1 MSGWHARLETTNRL
15 VTSTSK
21 SVGAGLRLLAAQLR
35 DFIEHYWFVLDV
47 AGESVDLRVEV
58 FVDARADLIFN
69 FGTPYRREVIGGP
82 AAEIAASNFDA
93 QRLVPIRI
101 EQHGR
106 VRVSGVRFHL
116 GGVGPFT
123 TTSLAGWS
131 GSTPPPEALFGAGAQ
146 QLEVEL
152 RDERD
157 PDAAAALLDAFFLER
172 LARVGPNRTF
182 VPALDALRASGG
194 LVGSAELA
202 EAAEVSGRHLE
213 RLFARELGFPPKT
226 VGRVMRFQRALK
238 SLMSTPDE
246 SLSALASAT
255 GTSTRRTSSGTSRQ
269 FTGGIPRGY
278 RGYYP
283 PGRPPTSRPMWSC
296 SYKTARE
303 ASDRD

>member
-1 MSGWHARLETTNRL
+1 MYI
-15 VTSTSK
+15 
-21 SVGAGLRLLAAQLR
+21 LRRPAAQLR
-35 DFIEHYWFVLDV
+35 GFIEHYWFVLDV
-47 AGESVDLRVEV
+47 AGESVVLRVEV

-69 FGTPYRREVIGGP
+69 FGAPYRREVIGGS

-123 TTSLAGWS
+123 TTPLAAWS
-131 GSTPPPEALFGAGAQ
+131 GSTPTPEVLFGTGAE
-146 QLEVEL
+146 QLEREL

-172 LARVGPNRTF
+172 LASVGPNHTF
-182 VPALDALRASGG
+182 VLALDALRASAGQA
-194 LVGSAELA
+194 GSAELT
-202 EAAEVSGRHLE
+202 EAAEVSHRHLE

-226 VGRVMRFQRALK
+226 VGRVLRFQRALK

-246 SLSALASAT
+246 SLSALATAT
-255 GTSTRRTSSGTSRQ
+255 GYFDQAHFIRDFKQ

-283 PGRPPTSRPMWSC
+283 PAAPTDFAPNVVVFVQDGRGVL
-296 SYKTARE
+296 
-303 ASDRD
+303 DRD

>member
-1 MSGWHARLETTNRL
+1 MYI
-15 VTSTSK
+15 
-21 SVGAGLRLLAAQLR
+21 LRRPAAQLR

-47 AGESVDLRVEV
+47 AGEGVDLRVEV

-69 FGTPYRREVIGGP
+69 FGAPYRREVIGGP

-123 TTSLAGWS
+123 T
-131 GSTPPPEALFGAGAQ
+131 STPRR
-146 QLEVEL
+146 VE
-152 RDERD
+152 RI
-157 PDAAAALLDAFFLER
+157 DAAARGAVRRRRRATSRSSFATSEIR
-172 LARVGPNRTF
+172 MPRRHSSMRSSSSGS
-182 VPALDALRASGG
+182 RASVRIAPSCSPSTRSAPAAARLGT
-194 LVGSAELA
+194 AELT
-202 EAAEVSGRHLE
+202 EVADVSRRHLE

-255 GTSTRRTSSGTSRQ
+255 GYFDQAHFIRDFKQ

-283 PGRPPTSRPMWSC
+283 PAGPTDFAPNVVVFVQDGRGYPDP
-296 SYKTARE
+296 
-303 ASDRD
+303 D

>member
-1 MSGWHARLETTNRL
+1 MYI
-15 VTSTSK
+15 
-21 SVGAGLRLLAAQLR
+21 LRKPTAQLR
-35 DFIEHYWFVLDV
+35 DFIEHYWFVLDA

-69 FGTPYRREVIGGP
+69 FGTPYRREVISGP

-123 TTSLAGWS
+123 ATPLEDSS
-131 GSTPPPEALFGAGAQ
+131 GSTTPPEVLFGPGAER
-146 QLEVEL
+146 LDAEL

-157 PDAAAALLDAFFLER
+157 PDAAAALLDAFFLEQLSR
-172 LARVGPNRTF
+172 FGPNIAFLR
-182 VPALDALRASGG
+182 ALDALRASDGQA
-194 LVGSAELA
+194 GSAEMA
-202 EAAEVSGRHLE
+202 EAADVSRRHLE

-226 VGRVMRFQRALK
+226 VARVLRFQRALK
-238 SLMSTPDE
+238 SLMTTPDE
-246 SLSALASAT
+246 PLSALASAT
-255 GTSTRRTSSGTSRQ
+255 GYFDQAHFIRDFKQ

-283 PGRPPTSRPMWSC
+283 PAAPTDFAPNVVVFVQDDSG
-296 SYKTARE
+296 TH
-303 ASDRD
+303 DRD

>member
-1 MSGWHARLETTNRL
+1 
-15 VTSTSK
+15 
-21 SVGAGLRLLAAQLR
+21 
-35 DFIEHYWFVLDV
+35 
-47 AGESVDLRVEV
+47 VDLRVEV

-69 FGTPYRREVIGGP
+69 FGAPYRREVIGRS
-82 AAEIAASNFDA
+82 ATEIAASNFDA

-123 TTSLAGWS
+123 STPLAPSS
-131 GSTPPPEALFGAGAQ
+131 GSALPPAMLFGPGTER
-146 QLEVEL
+146 LEGEL

-172 LARVGPNRTF
+172 LARGGPNRTF
-182 VPALDALRASGG
+182 VRALDALRASDGQAA
-194 LVGSAELA
+194 SAELA
-202 EAAEVSGRHLE
+202 EGAEVSRRHLE

-238 SLMSTPDE
+238 SLMTTPDE
-246 SLSALASAT
+246 PLSALASAT
-255 GTSTRRTSSGTSRQ
+255 GYFDQAHFIRDFKQ

-283 PGRPPTSRPMWSC
+283 PAGPTDFAPNVVVFVQD
-296 SYKTARE
+296 
-303 ASDRD
+303 ASGILDQD

>member
-1 MSGWHARLETTNRL
+1 M
-15 VTSTSK
+15 
-21 SVGAGLRLLAAQLR
+21 
-35 DFIEHYWFVLDV
+35 
-47 AGESVDLRVEV
+47 
-58 FVDARADLIFN
+58 
-69 FGTPYRREVIGGP
+69 IGGP

-93 QRLVPIRI
+93 QRLLPIRI

-123 TTSLAGWS
+123 TTPLAGWS
-131 GSTPPPEALFGAGAQ
+131 GSTPPPEAVFGAGAQ
-146 QLEVEL
+146 HLEVEL

-226 VGRVMRFQRALK
+226 VGRVLRFQRALK

-246 SLSALASAT
+246 SLSALATAM
-255 GTSTRRTSSGTSRQ
+255 GYFDQAHFVRDFKE

-283 PGRPPTSRPMWSC
+283 PAAPTDFAPNVVVFVQDGRGGL
-296 SYKTARE
+296 
-303 ASDRD
+303 DRD

>member
-1 MSGWHARLETTNRL
+1 MYI
-15 VTSTSK
+15 
-21 SVGAGLRLLAAQLR
+21 LRRPAAQLR

-69 FGTPYRREVIGGP
+69 FGAPYRREVIGGP

-123 TTSLAGWS
+123 TSPLAASS
-131 GSTPPPEALFGAGAQ
+131 GSAPAPGVLFGAGAE
-146 QLEVEL
+146 QLEDRL

-157 PDAAAALLDAFFLER
+157 PDAAAALLDAFFLAR
-172 LARVGPNRTF
+172 LGRVGPNRTF
-182 VPALDALRASGG
+182 VVALDALRASGG
-194 LVGSAELA
+194 LAGSAELA
-202 EAAEVSGRHLE
+202 EAAGVSRRHLE

-226 VGRVMRFQRALK
+226 VGRVMRFQRALT

-255 GTSTRRTSSGTSRQ
+255 GYFDQAHFIRDFKQ

-283 PGRPPTSRPMWSC
+283 PAAPTDFAPNVVVFVQDGSGSL
-296 SYKTARE
+296 
-303 ASDRD
+303 DRD